1 MAAGEQDR
9 RGPAAL
15 VRALTRI
22 LSSKP
27 GSWYFLHVANPI
39 DKVLVPLTRGWLSL
53 APGQPV
59 LVLEHVGA
67 KSGQRRRTPL
77 LYLTDGDD
85 LVVIASA
92 GGAARHPAWLHN
104 LRAHPRVKLFLRG
117 GTGVY
122 VARETEGEDRE
133 RLWRQATAVYGG
145 YDTYKDRAADRQIP
159 VVRLSPAV

>member
-1 MAAGEQDR
+1 MSE
-9 RGPAAL
+9 RGDGPSPL
-15 VRALTRI
+15 VRQVARVLAT
-22 LSSKP
+22 P
-27 GSWYFLHVANPI
+27 AGSWFFLNIANPI
-39 DKVLVPLTRGWLSL
+39 DKRLIPLTNGYLST
-53 APGQPV
+53 APGYPI
-59 LVLEHVGA
+59 LVLEHTGA
-67 KSGQRRRTPL
+67 RSGQKRRTPL
-77 LYLTDGDD
+77 AYVTDGDN
-85 LVVIASA
+85 LAVIGSA
-92 GGAARHPAWLHN
+92 GGAPRHPAWVHN

>member
-1 MAAGEQDR
+1 VSER
-9 RGPAAL
+9 SGPGSAL
-15 VRALTRI
+15 MRQLTRI

-39 DKVLVPLTRGWLSL
+39 DKRLVPMTRGWLSL

-77 LYLTDGDD
+77 LYLRQGDD

-117 GTGVY
+117 RTGTY
-122 VARETEGEDRE
+122 VAREAEGEERE
-133 RLWRQATAVYGG
+133 RLWRRVVELYGG
-145 YDTYKDRAADRQIP
+145 YERYKERAAQAAGRQIP
-159 VVRLSPAV
+159 VVVLSPAV